1 MKTLLTFLLVTLMAS
16 SASAATPK
24 PKAKPTAKELQSSDK
39 NTAGVNGLLDA
50 WHQAAAVPDEK
61 KYFGMMA
68 ASMVFL
74 GTDPLERWTKEE
86 FRAYAHPHFA
96 KGKGWEIR
104 AMKRNIAFS
113 ADKKTAWFDE
123 DAVSTGLGP
132 VRGSGVLVKEKGKW
146 LVAQYNLSVP
156 IYNERF
162 DEVRKINVP
171 PKADK

>member
-1 MKTLLTFLLVTLMAS
+1 MMVLAMPAK
-16 SASAATPK
+16 AA
-24 PKAKPTAKELQSSDK
+24 PKAKAPASPEKQ
-39 NTAGVNGLLDA
+39 VNETLDA
-50 WHQAAAVPDEK
+50 WHAAAAAADEK

-68 ASMVFL
+68 GGMVFL

-104 AMKRNIAFS
+104 ALERKITFA

-132 VRGSGVLVKEKGKW
+132 VRGSGVLVKEKGAW

-162 DEVRKINVP
+162 DDVRKINVA
-171 PKADK
+171 PKAAN